1 MMINKFTFYLILL
14 LLIPFGIACSDS
26 ADGENELSE
35 EIEMTNQY
43 YAFVE
48 LEDQNGETMG
58 KVKIELYAD
67 KTPKT
72 VQNFIDLSN
81 SGFYDGIIFHRVIP
95 GFMAQTGDPD
105 GTGSG
110 GPGYTFEDEFHPSL
124 SHDSAGILSMANRG
138 PDTNG
143 SQFFITYGPQPHLDN
158 MHSVFG
164 KVVEGLE
171 LIEAI
176 PPRDPSMINDPSVKM
191 VGIEITENYANSLA
205 ALLTGKT
212 N

>member
-14 LLIPFGIACSDS
+14 LLIPFGVACSDS
-26 ADGENELSE
+26 ADGENELLE
-35 EIEMTNQY
+35 EIVMTNQY
-43 YAFVE
+43 YATIE

-138 PDTNG
+138 PNTNG

-158 MHSVFG
+158 AHSVFG

-191 VGIEITENYANSLA
+191 VDIEITEN
-205 ALLTGKT
+205 
-212 N
+212 

>member
-14 LLIPFGIACSDS
+14 LLIPFGLACSDS
-26 ADGENELSE
+26 TDGENELSE

-138 PDTNG
+138 PNTNG

-191 VGIEITENYANSLA
+191 VGIEITEN
-205 ALLTGKT
+205 
-212 N
+212 

>member
-14 LLIPFGIACSDS
+14 LLIPFGVACSDS
-26 ADGENELSE
+26 EDGENELSK

-124 SHDSAGILSMANRG
+124 SLS
-138 PDTNG
+138 
-143 SQFFITYGPQPHLDN
+143 
-158 MHSVFG
+158 
-164 KVVEGLE
+164 
-171 LIEAI
+171 LIHI
-176 PPRDPSMINDPSVKM
+176 
-191 VGIEITENYANSLA
+191 
-205 ALLTGKT
+205 
-212 N
+212 

>member
-1 MMINKFTFYLILL
+1 MMKYKFTFYLILL
-14 LLIPFGIACSDS
+14 LLIPFGVACSDS
-26 ADGENELSE
+26 VDGENELSE

-138 PDTNG
+138 PNTNG

-191 VGIEITENYANSLA
+191 VGIEITEN
-205 ALLTGKT
+205 
-212 N
+212 

>member
-1 MMINKFTFYLILL
+1 MMKYKFTFYLILL
-14 LLIPFGIACSDS
+14 LLIPFGVACSDS

-138 PDTNG
+138 PNTNG

-191 VGIEITENYANSLA
+191 VGIEITEN
-205 ALLTGKT
+205 
-212 N
+212 

>member
-14 LLIPFGIACSDS
+14 LLIPFGVACSDS

-138 PDTNG
+138 PNTNG

-191 VGIEITENYANSLA
+191 VGIEITEN
-205 ALLTGKT
+205 
-212 N
+212 

>member
-1 MMINKFTFYLILL
+1 MMINKLTFYLILL
-14 LLIPFGIACSDS
+14 LLIPLSIACSNS
-26 ADGENELSE
+26 TNESSE
-35 EIEMTNQY
+35 ELDMSKEY
-43 YAFVE
+43 YAFIE

-58 KVKIELYAD
+58 KVKIELYAN

-105 GTGSG
+105 GTGTG

-138 PDTNG
+138 PNTNG

-191 VGIEITENYANSLA
+191 VGIEIREN
-205 ALLTGKT
+205 
-212 N
+212 

>member
-14 LLIPFGIACSDS
+14 LLIPLGIACSGDTNDTS
-26 ADGENELSE
+26 G
-35 EIEMTNQY
+35 EIEMATEY
-43 YAFVE
+43 YAFIE
-48 LEDQNGETMG
+48 LEDQNGEVMG

-81 SGFYDGIIFHRVIP
+81 SGFYDGVIFHRVIP

-105 GTGSG
+105 GTGTG

-124 SHDSAGILSMANRG
+124 SHDSEGILSMANRG
-138 PDTNG
+138 PNTNG
-143 SQFFITYGPQPHLDN
+143 SQFFITYAPTPHLDN

-164 KVVEGLE
+164 KVIEGQD
-171 LIEAI
+171 LIDAI
-176 PPRDPSMINDPSVKM
+176 PPRDPSMVNDPAVKM
-191 VGIEITENYANSLA
+191 IGIEIREN
-205 ALLTGKT
+205 
-212 N
+212 

>member
-14 LLIPFGIACSDS
+14 LLIPFGVACSDS
-26 ADGENELSE
+26 VDGENELSE

-138 PDTNG
+138 PNTNG

-176 PPRDPSMINDPSVKM
+176 PPRDPSMRDDPSVKM
-191 VGIEITENYANSLA
+191 VGIEITEN
-205 ALLTGKT
+205 
-212 N
+212 

>member
-1 MMINKFTFYLILL
+1 MINKFTFYLILL
-14 LLIPFGIACSDS
+14 LLIPFGVACSDS
-26 ADGENELSE
+26 ADGENEFSE

-43 YAFVE
+43 YAIVE
-48 LEDQNGETMG
+48 LEDQNGEAMG

-191 VGIEITENYANSLA
+191 VGIEITEN
-205 ALLTGKT
+205 
-212 N
+212 

>member
-14 LLIPFGIACSDS
+14 LLIPFGVACSDS
-26 ADGENELSE
+26 EDGENELSE

-191 VGIEITENYANSLA
+191 VGIEITEN
-205 ALLTGKT
+205 
-212 N
+212 

>member
-14 LLIPFGIACSDS
+14 LLIPLGIACSGDTNDTS
-26 ADGENELSE
+26 G
-35 EIEMTNQY
+35 EIEMATEY
-43 YAFVE
+43 YAFIE
-48 LEDQNGETMG
+48 LEDQNGEVMG

-81 SGFYDGIIFHRVIP
+81 SGFYDGVIFHRVIP

-105 GTGSG
+105 GTGTG

-124 SHDSAGILSMANRG
+124 SHDSEGILSMANRG
-138 PDTNG
+138 PNTNG
-143 SQFFITYGPQPHLDN
+143 SQFFITYAPTPHLDN

-164 KVVEGLE
+164 KVIEGQD
-171 LIEAI
+171 LIDAI
-176 PPRDPSMINDPSVKM
+176 PPRDPSMINDPAVKM
-191 VGIEITENYANSLA
+191 IGIEIREN
-205 ALLTGKT
+205 
-212 N
+212 

>member
-14 LLIPFGIACSDS
+14 LLIPFGVACSDS
-26 ADGENELSE
+26 ADGENEFSE

-138 PDTNG
+138 PNTNG

-191 VGIEITENYANSLA
+191 VGIEITEN
-205 ALLTGKT
+205 
-212 N
+212 

>member
-14 LLIPFGIACSDS
+14 LLIPFGVACSDS
-26 ADGENELSE
+26 VDGDNELSE

-138 PDTNG
+138 PNTNG

-158 MHSVFG
+158 KHSVFG

-191 VGIEITENYANSLA
+191 VGIEITEN
-205 ALLTGKT
+205 
-212 N
+212 

>member
-1 MMINKFTFYLILL
+1 MMKYKFTFYLILL
-14 LLIPFGIACSDS
+14 LLIPFGLACSDS

-67 KTPKT
+67 KAPKT

-191 VGIEITENYANSLA
+191 VGIEITEN
-205 ALLTGKT
+205 
-212 N
+212 

>member
-14 LLIPFGIACSDS
+14 LLIPFGVACSDS

-35 EIEMTNQY
+35 EIVMTNQY
-43 YAFVE
+43 YATIE

-138 PDTNG
+138 PNTNG

-158 MHSVFG
+158 KHSVFG

-191 VGIEITENYANSLA
+191 VGIEITEN
-205 ALLTGKT
+205 
-212 N
+212 

>member
-1 MMINKFTFYLILL
+1 MINKFTFYLILL
-14 LLIPFGIACSDS
+14 LLIPFGVACSDS
-26 ADGENELSE
+26 EDGENELSK

-138 PDTNG
+138 PNTNG

-191 VGIEITENYANSLA
+191 VGIEITEN
-205 ALLTGKT
+205 
-212 N
+212 

>member
-14 LLIPFGIACSDS
+14 LLIPFGVACSDS
-26 ADGENELSE
+26 ADGENELLE
-35 EIEMTNQY
+35 EIVMTNQY
-43 YAFVE
+43 YATIE

-138 PDTNG
+138 PNTNG

-158 MHSVFG
+158 AHSVFG

-191 VGIEITENYANSLA
+191 VGIEITEN
-205 ALLTGKT
+205 
-212 N
+212 

>member
-1 MMINKFTFYLILL
+1 MMINKLTFYLILL
-14 LLIPFGIACSDS
+14 LLIPLSIACSNS
-26 ADGENELSE
+26 TNESSE
-35 EIEMTNQY
+35 ELDMSKEY
-43 YAFVE
+43 YAFIE

-105 GTGSG
+105 GTGTG

-138 PDTNG
+138 PNTNG

-191 VGIEITENYANSLA
+191 VGIEIREN
-205 ALLTGKT
+205 
-212 N
+212 

>member
-1 MMINKFTFYLILL
+1 MINKFTFYLILL
-14 LLIPFGIACSDS
+14 ILIPFGVACSDS
-26 ADGENELSE
+26 ADGENEFSE

-43 YAFVE
+43 YAIVE
-48 LEDQNGETMG
+48 LEDQNGEAMG

-138 PDTNG
+138 PNTNG

-191 VGIEITENYANSLA
+191 VGIEITEN
-205 ALLTGKT
+205 
-212 N
+212 

>member
-14 LLIPFGIACSDS
+14 LLIPFGVACSDS
-26 ADGENELSE
+26 EDGENELSK

-110 GPGYTFEDEFHPSL
+110 GPGYTFKDEFHPSL

-138 PDTNG
+138 PNTNG

-191 VGIEITENYANSLA
+191 VGIEITEN
-205 ALLTGKT
+205 
-212 N
+212 

>member
-1 MMINKFTFYLILL
+1 MINKFTFYLILL
-14 LLIPFGIACSDS
+14 LLIPFGVACSDS
-26 ADGENELSE
+26 ADGENEFSE

-43 YAFVE
+43 YAIVE
-48 LEDQNGETMG
+48 LEDQNGEAMG

-138 PDTNG
+138 PNTNG

-191 VGIEITENYANSLA
+191 VGIEIREN
-205 ALLTGKT
+205 
-212 N
+212 

>member
-1 MMINKFTFYLILL
+1 MINKFTFYLILL
-14 LLIPFGIACSDS
+14 LLIPFGVACSDS
-26 ADGENELSE
+26 ADGENEFSE

-43 YAFVE
+43 YAIVE

-138 PDTNG
+138 PNTNG

-176 PPRDPSMINDPSVKM
+176 PPRAPSMINDPSVKM
-191 VGIEITENYANSLA
+191 VGIEITEN
-205 ALLTGKT
+205 
-212 N
+212 

>member
-1 MMINKFTFYLILL
+1 MINKFTFYLILL
-14 LLIPFGIACSDS
+14 LLIPFGVACSDS
-26 ADGENELSE
+26 VDGENELSE

-138 PDTNG
+138 PNTNG

-191 VGIEITENYANSLA
+191 VGIEITEN
-205 ALLTGKT
+205 
-212 N
+212 

>member
-1 MMINKFTFYLILL
+1 MINKFTFYLILL
-14 LLIPFGIACSDS
+14 LLIPFGVACSDS
-26 ADGENELSE
+26 ADGENEFSE

-43 YAFVE
+43 YAIVE
-48 LEDQNGETMG
+48 LEDQNGEAMG

-110 GPGYTFEDEFHPSL
+110 GPGYTFEDEFHQSL

-138 PDTNG
+138 PNTNG

-191 VGIEITENYANSLA
+191 VGIEITEN
-205 ALLTGKT
+205 
-212 N
+212 

>member
-138 PDTNG
+138 PNTNG

-191 VGIEITENYANSLA
+191 VGIEITEN
-205 ALLTGKT
+205 
-212 N
+212 

>member
-14 LLIPFGIACSDS
+14 LLIPLGIAC
-26 ADGENELSE
+26 GEGTNETSGE
-35 EIEMTNQY
+35 VIMANEY
-43 YAFVE
+43 YAFIE
-48 LEDQNGETMG
+48 LEDQNGENMG

-72 VQNFIDLSN
+72 VQNFVDLSN
-81 SGFYDGIIFHRVIP
+81 SGFYDGVIFHRVIP

-105 GTGSG
+105 GTGTG

-143 SQFFITYGPQPHLDN
+143 SQFFITYGPTPHLDN

-164 KVVEGLE
+164 KVVEGQD

-176 PPRDPSMINDPSVKM
+176 PPRDPSMINDPAVKM
-191 VGIEITENYANSLA
+191 ISIEIREN
-205 ALLTGKT
+205 
-212 N
+212 